1 MCLSI
6 GVYAGHAW
14 KITVKSHRSA
24 EVAVNNKKCPACGC
38 EMKRNGRTG
47 SGAQRWRCRACGASS
62 THANDSAARDLRSF
76 VGWLLSKD
84 TQLDMPGQGRTFRR
98 KTSRFWGIWPMPEVV
113 DEIHR
118 VVFVDGIWIARDLI
132 ALIACSELHVLS
144 WHLARAETASAWRSL
159 LSRIAPPDM
168 VVTDG
173 GSGFAS
179 AAAKEWPET
188 KVQRCTFHAFCQVRR
203 KTTRRPKLQAGKEL
217 YALAKELL
225 HIETLHQADWWV
237 ERYMQWCEFWA
248 DFLEETSI
256 VDGRRVYT
264 HGRIREARSG
274 LTRLV
279 SKGVLFTY
287 LDPSL
292 TAEGPM
298 PAMNNRIEGAI
309 NAQLRAVLRNH
320 RGLSALKRAKAV
332 FWWCYLHV
340 ESPKSMAD
348 TLREMPTD
356 ADVERLRDE
365 YGVKADEVGAP
376 QKWGEGLVWDELHHA
391 TRYPYA
397 TE

>member
-1 MCLSI
+1 
-6 GVYAGHAW
+6 
-14 KITVKSHRSA
+14 
-24 EVAVNNKKCPACGC
+24 
-38 EMKRNGRTG
+38 
-47 SGAQRWRCRACGASS
+47 
-62 THANDSAARDLRSF
+62 
-76 VGWLLSKD
+76 
-84 TQLDMPGQGRTFRR
+84 
-98 KTSRFWGIWPMPEVV
+98 
-113 DEIHR
+113 
-118 VVFVDGIWIARDLI
+118 
-132 ALIACSELHVLS
+132 
-144 WHLARAETASAWRSL
+144 
-159 LSRIAPPDM
+159 M

-179 AAAKEWPET
+179 AAAKEWPAT

-203 KTTRRPKLQAGKEL
+203 KTTRRPNLQAGKEL

-237 ERYMQWCEFWA
+237 ERHMQWCEFWA

-256 VDGRRVYT
+256 VDGRKVYT

-287 LDPSL
+287 LDPGL

-298 PAMNNRIEGAI
+298 PAMNNRIEGGI
-309 NAQLRAVLRNH
+309 NAQLRAVLGNH

-376 QKWGEGLVWDELHHA
+376 QKWGEGLVWDELHHT

>member
-1 MCLSI
+1 M
-6 GVYAGHAW
+6 
-14 KITVKSHRSA
+14 
-24 EVAVNNKKCPACGC
+24 NNKKCPACGC

-47 SGAQRWRCRACGASS
+47 SGAQRWRCRACGAGS

-98 KTSRFWGIWPMPEVV
+98 KTSRFWGIRPMPEVV

-118 VVFVDGIWIARDLI
+118 VVFVDGIWIARDLVV
-132 ALIACSELHVLS
+132 LIACSELHVLS
-144 WHLARAETASAWRSL
+144 WRLARAETASAWRSP
-159 LSRIAPPDM
+159 LSRIAPPDT
-168 VVTDG
+168 VVADG

-203 KTTRRPKLQAGKEL
+203 KTTTRPKLQAGKGL
-217 YALAKELL
+217 YAPAKGLL

-248 DFLEETSI
+248 DLLEETSI
-256 VDGRRVYT
+256 VGGRRVYA

-274 LTRLV
+274 PTRLV

-287 LDPSL
+287 LGPGL

-320 RGLSALKRAKAV
+320 RG
-332 FWWCYLHV
+332 
-340 ESPKSMAD
+340 
-348 TLREMPTD
+348 
-356 ADVERLRDE
+356 
-365 YGVKADEVGAP
+365 
-376 QKWGEGLVWDELHHA
+376 
-391 TRYPYA
+391 
-397 TE
+397 

>member
-1 MCLSI
+1 M
-6 GVYAGHAW
+6 
-14 KITVKSHRSA
+14 RN
-24 EVAVNNKKCPACGC
+24 E
-38 EMKRNGRTG
+38 EKRTTG
-47 SGAQRWRCRACGASS
+47 IRRERWRARACGASS

-118 VVFVDGIWIARDLI
+118 VVFVDGHLDRPRPGRPHRVLGAARSVLAPRPRRDGLGLAIA
-132 ALIACSELHVLS
+132 A
-144 WHLARAETASAWRSL
+144 LARRAA
-159 LSRIAPPDM
+159 DM

-173 GSGFAS
+173 GSEFAS
-179 AAAKEWPET
+179 AAAKEWPAT

-203 KTTRRPKLQAGKEL
+203 KTTTRPKLQAGKEL

-287 LDPSL
+287 LDPGL

-298 PAMNNRIEGAI
+298 PATNNRIEGAI

>member
-1 MCLSI
+1 M
-6 GVYAGHAW
+6 
-14 KITVKSHRSA
+14 
-24 EVAVNNKKCPACGC
+24 VA
-38 EMKRNGRTG
+38 
-47 SGAQRWRCRACGASS
+47 
-62 THANDSAARDLRSF
+62 
-76 VGWLLSKD
+76 
-84 TQLDMPGQGRTFRR
+84 
-98 KTSRFWGIWPMPEVV
+98 
-113 DEIHR
+113 
-118 VVFVDGIWIARDLI
+118 
-132 ALIACSELHVLS
+132 
-144 WHLARAETASAWRSL
+144 
-159 LSRIAPPDM
+159 
-168 VVTDG
+168 DG

-203 KTTRRPKLQAGKEL
+203 KTTTRPKLQAGKEL

-225 HIETLHQADWWV
+225 HIETLHQADWRV

-248 DFLEETSI
+248 DFLGETSI
-256 VDGRRVYT
+256 VGGRRVYT
-264 HGRIREARSG
+264 HGRIREARPG

-279 SKGVLFTY
+279 NKGVLFTY
-287 LDPSL
+287 LGPGL

-320 RGLSALKRAKAV
+320 RGPGALKRAKAV

-340 ESPKSMAD
+340 ESPKSMAG